1 MSGVVA
7 SCAAI
12 ARAQVPP
19 FTLTLSSY
27 YFAPNIRNLA
37 IAAGW
42 NASAPLIVSI
52 TATQGGVINVPS
64 AASASF
70 PGGLTL
76 QIAPGAT
83 VYGVPGYYG
92 NSRGGTAIQVAQAI
106 TIDNRGSIIGGGGP
120 GGNGGQATAGGQT
133 ASGGTGGS
141 GAGATPSGYVAW
153 TSGTAGETKSD
164 TGFPPAWGIRG
175 GTGGRGGV
183 EGNQGFAG
191 SSGVIVSGTGTAYPG
206 NAGMPA
212 GYAVEGNSYV
222 TWINTGTRLGGIV

>member
-12 ARAQVPP
+12 ARVQP

-52 TATQGGVINVPS
+52 TATTGGAINVPS

-76 QIAPGAT
+76 QIAAGARVLGAQVGPGS
-83 VYGVPGYYG
+83 
-92 NSRGGTAIQVAQAI
+92 SRGGTAIKVAQAI
-106 TIDNRGSIIGGGGP
+106 TIDNLGSIIGGGGP
-120 GGNGGQATAGGQT
+120 GGYGGNATAGGQT
-133 ASGGTGGS
+133 ASGGAGGS
-141 GAGATPSGYVAW
+141 GAGVSAGGYASW
-153 TSGTAGETKSD
+153 TSGTAGQTKTD
-164 TGFPPAWGIRG
+164 TGFPPAWEIKG

-183 EGNQGFAG
+183 EGAQGEAG
-191 SSGVIVSGTGTAYPG
+191 SSGVIISGTGTAYPG

-212 GYAVEGNSYV
+212 GYAVEGNSYI
-222 TWINTGTRLGGIV
+222 TWINTGTRAGGVV